1 MKKLLTVLLVVI
13 VTSVLFANNLVR
25 VKNVN
30 PALISHKNS
39 HMRDFVTIT
48 EEDFENGIGDWEYY
62 DETAPT
68 DWNEAWHLSDVGAY
82 EGNSWWM
89 GDEELGGYTDHRYLV
104 LDTPTVT
111 LAATNP
117 ELNFMF
123 SLGCEDIGGDP
134 PYNAW
139 DGANIRISIDG
150 GTTWR
155 PIEGTPAYNGSSF
168 YSFGSEFN
176 EGENVPGWGSTTNWV
191 DWTTANFNLSAYAG
205 DEVKLRFAFASDPN
219 YNTVEDPGMFGFK
232 VDNIAIDTDAGQF
245 VSNGDGAAGDD
256 QMVAGYGGVVGGN
269 LWHVYEDAMAPSPI
283 NAVGCFDEETDTYLP
298 GMSNFVISPSFQLPE
313 EGFFTWDIY
322 CESLLDAG
330 TSSDCDYFH
339 VEVRSKLPGGAW
351 SGWNSISNPL
361 GDPGGANY
369 VFTGFADTW
378 TLFTEG
384 WGVEYADISMLAGRD
399 VQFRFGMHSNG
410 SDEVVPGGF
419 RIDNF
424 YVMQEFYIGPAPEN
438 LMAETNE
445 DGQALLSWDPISEGG
460 EEGWLQW
467 DNGTNYDAIG
477 TSTGGTMFVA
487 ASFDPSDL
495 MAYVGGEITQVELY
509 INDVPS
515 SMILHVWEGLHA
527 ATEIISQT
535 FTATGDDWV
544 TIDLDT
550 PVTIE
555 SGTEYRVGYEVT
567 YADSQ
572 LCCGVDAGPAVVGKG
587 DWISFT
593 PGVWQSLGYDYNYNW
608 NIHAYVDGDRIM
620 TNTAPTLSRDVT
632 GYNVWRSDVSV
643 EDYVNIATVDLSDT
657 PTYLDE
663 TPEAGAWNYYVVT
676 ALYDG
681 EDGAVSDEAMVYIF
695 GPDAV
700 EIAYDDG
707 IAEEGL
713 NVGIAQYMAVKFTP
727 EYPNSRMLTHIKVF
741 IETMNSS
748 PILFRVF
755 PDDLTG
761 MPGADY
767 LVQFNM
773 TPANLHEGW
782 NTIEVPDSLSFS
794 SGSFYVAVFEIANT
808 ASLGL
813 DTDNIGQSWKTVAN
827 QWQQVAEGNIMIRAI
842 VGSINSETSEEIA
855 PAPAAVS
862 NYPNPFNPETTIA
875 MNIPSD
881 GYASLKV
888 YNIKGQLVNTL
899 INGFMTAGTNY
910 VTWNGTDDKSNPV
923 TSGIYFY
930 KLETEN
936 QTVTSKMIM
945 LK

>member
-13 VTSVLFANNLVR
+13 VASVLFANEVVR
-25 VKNVN
+25 VKDVN
-30 PALISHKNS
+30 PAQLSLSRQNS
-39 HMRDFVTIT
+39 QTRDFITIT
-48 EEDFENGIGDWEYY
+48 EEDFEGGIGDWEYY
-62 DETAPT
+62 DETAPS
-68 DWNEAWHLSDVGAY
+68 DWNEAWHTSAVGAY
-82 EGNSWWM
+82 EGDSWWM

-104 LDTPTVT
+104 LDTPTLT

-123 SLGCEDIGGDP
+123 ALSCEDVGGDP

-139 DGANIRISIDG
+139 DGANVRISTDG
-150 GTTWR
+150 GTTWT
-155 PIEGTPAYNGSSF
+155 PIEGTPDYNGSSF
-168 YSFGSEFN
+168 YSFGYEFN
-176 EGENVPGWGSTTNWV
+176 EGVNIPGWGSSTEWV
-191 DWTTANFNLSAYAG
+191 EWTSATFDLSSYAG
-205 DEVKLRFAFASDPN
+205 DDVKLRFAFASDPA
-219 YNTVEDPGMFGFK
+219 YNTADDPAMFGFK
-232 VDNIAIDTDAGQF
+232 VDDIVVDTDAGQF
-245 VSNGDGAAGDD
+245 VSDGDGAAGDA
-256 QMVAGYGGVVGGN
+256 QMVPGYGGAVVGN
-269 LWHVYEDAMAPSPI
+269 LWHVYEDTMAPSPT
-283 NAVGCFDEETDTYLP
+283 NAVGCFDEGTGTYLP
-298 GMSNFVISPSFQLPE
+298 GMSNFVVSPSFQLPE
-313 EGFFTWDIY
+313 EGFITWDIY
-322 CESLLDAG
+322 CKTLLDAG
-330 TSSDCDYFH
+330 TFPDCDYFH
-339 VEVRSKLPGGAW
+339 VEVRSMLPGEAW

-361 GDPGGANY
+361 GDPAGDNY
-369 VFTGFADTW
+369 VFTGSANTW

-384 WGVEYADISMLAGRD
+384 WGVEYADISILAGRD
-399 VQFRFGMHSNG
+399 VQFRFGMHANG

-445 DGQALLSWDPISEGG
+445 DGQILLSWDPISEGG

-477 TSTGGTMFVA
+477 TPTGGTMYVA
-487 ASFDPSDL
+487 ASFDPGDL

-509 INDVPS
+509 IEDVPS

-527 ATEIISQT
+527 ATEILSQT
-535 FTATGDDWV
+535 FTATGADWV

-572 LCCGVDAGPAVVGKG
+572 FCCGVDTGPAVVGKG
-587 DWISFT
+587 DWIAFT
-593 PGVWQSLGYDYNYNW
+593 PGVWQSLGYDYNW
-608 NIHAYVDGDRIM
+608 NIHAYVDGDRVM
-620 TNTAPTLSRDVT
+620 TNTAPALSRDVT
-632 GYNVWRSDVSV
+632 GYNVWRSNVSG
-643 EDYVNIATVDLSDT
+643 EDYVNIATVDPSDT

-663 TPEAGAWNYYVVT
+663 TPEVGAWNYYVVT

-681 EDGAVSDEAMVYIF
+681 EDGAISNEAMLYIF

-707 IAEEGL
+707 TAEEGL

-727 EYPNSRMLTHIKVF
+727 EYPSSRMLTHIKIF
-741 IETMNSS
+741 IETMNSG
-748 PILFRVF
+748 PIVFRIF

-794 SGSFYVAVFEIANT
+794 SGSFYVAVIEIANL

-813 DTDNIGQSWKTVAN
+813 DTNNMGQSWKTVSD
-827 QWQQVAEGNIMIRAI
+827 QWQQVDEGNIMIRAI
-842 VGSINSETSEEIA
+842 VGPINSETSEEIA